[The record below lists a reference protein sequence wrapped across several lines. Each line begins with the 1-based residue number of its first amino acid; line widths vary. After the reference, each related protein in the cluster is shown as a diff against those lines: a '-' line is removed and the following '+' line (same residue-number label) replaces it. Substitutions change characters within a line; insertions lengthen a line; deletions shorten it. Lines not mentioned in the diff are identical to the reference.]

1 LTQGK
6 RFDGEHALSRR
17 TGRRISMIP
26 FTFNDIE
33 VGARL
38 VEALARQASSLRGMP
53 ITHGDLLTLARSL
66 HPKDEVLGRAVTV
79 GIGPKLLFVE
89 GFCAA
94 HGYPNLASLAVESAR
109 PRSGY
114 QGDWESDR
122 RAVAGVDWSAIDAQ
136 LSAYVEAMRAKVPP
150 RFKPRK
156 ERPADV
162 AWYAYYC
169 SHREACEKL
178 GPEDK
183 QEIINQ
189 MMAGLDPETALARV
203 LAAKQESGGLA

>member
-1 LTQGK
+1 
-6 RFDGEHALSRR
+6 
-17 TGRRISMIP
+17 MIP
-26 FTFNDIE
+26 LTFNDID

-38 VEALARQASSLRGMP
+38 AEALARQASSLRGMP
-53 ITHGDLLTLARSL
+53 ITYGDLLTLARSL
-66 HPKDEVLGRAVTV
+66 HPKDEVLGRAVVV

-94 HGYPNLASLAVESAR
+94 HGYPNLACLAVNRESLR
-109 PRSGY
+109 PAANY
-114 QGDWESDR
+114 KGDWEADK
-122 RAVAGVDWSAIDAQ
+122 RAVAGFDWREAEAK
-136 LSAYVEAMRAKVPP
+136 LAAYVEAMRAQVPP

-162 AWYAYYC
+162 AWYAYFC

-178 GPEDK
+178 TSDDK

-189 MMAGLDPETALARV
+189 MMAGLDPETALGRV
-203 LAAKQESGGLA
+203 LAAKQEFGSAPPP

>member
-1 LTQGK
+1 
-6 RFDGEHALSRR
+6 
-17 TGRRISMIP
+17 MIP
-26 FTFNDIE
+26 LTLNDIE

-38 VEALARQASSLRGMP
+38 VEAMARQASSLRGMP
-53 ITHGDLLTLARSL
+53 ITYGDLLTLARSL
-66 HPKDEVLGRAVTV
+66 HPKDEVLGRAVVV

-94 HGYPNLASLAVESAR
+94 HGYPNLACLAVNRESLR
-109 PRSGY
+109 PAANY
-114 QGDWESDR
+114 KGDWEADK
-122 RAVAGVDWSAIDAQ
+122 RAVAGFDWREAEAK
-136 LSAYVEAMRAKVPP
+136 LAAYVEAMRAKVPP

-162 AWYAYYC
+162 AWYAYFC

-178 GPEDK
+178 TPDDK

-203 LAAKQESGGLA
+203 LAAKQDIGGPPPP